1 MADPCFKERVC
12 HIDSRQ
18 HTDCQKVTNLGD
30 VRPTEESPL
39 RMITTPLHLLQREA
53 GGAPGLHLA
62 VVVVDETAFEAVGF
76 VQESLR
82 FIQTDYHAPGRI
94 GVCQKGIRGHYCR
107 TQEAVLDRISCA
119 RIDRVGIFLSVTNIE
134 LTVVS

>member
-1 MADPCFKERVC
+1 MADPCFKEGVC
-12 HIDSRQ
+12 HINSKQ
-18 HTDCQKVTNLGD
+18 YTDCQYVTDQGNA
-30 VRPTEESPL
+30 RPARESPS
-39 RMITTPLHLLQREA
+39 RMITTPLHLLQSEA

-94 GVCQKGIRGHYCR
+94 GICQEGI
-107 TQEAVLDRISCA
+107 
-119 RIDRVGIFLSVTNIE
+119 
-134 LTVVS
+134 